1 MSQASAPPALPV
13 RTDHGSGAALVAVG
27 ALFAMNG
34 VVIGGYAGVLPALRT
49 RLGVDAGTIAVLLFS
64 VGVAAVLAMQ
74 VAGRLADRV
83 GARRV
88 VLTAMP
94 LMAAG
99 AVVLGL
105 APSMPVAVVGGCWS
119 ASATAPRTSP

>member
-1 MSQASAPPALPV
+1 MSQAPAPSLVSP
-13 RTDHGSGAALVAVG
+13 RTPHGSGAALVAVG

-34 VVIGGYAGVLPALRT
+34 VVIGGYAGVLPALRS

-74 VAGRLADRV
+74 VAGRLADRI

-88 VLTAMP
+88 VLAAMP

-99 AVVLGL
+99 AVVLVWPRRCRWPWP
-105 APSMPVAVVGGCWS
+105 AGC
-119 ASATAPRTSP
+119 